1 MHLDARTLRCV
12 RFLSSLVVQMPW
24 ESPEAR
30 VQVVS
35 GLVEAAVVNLHLEH
49 ALDVEGSNVA
59 EWLGVEAELSL
70 NLRS

>member
-1 MHLDARTLRCV
+1 M
-12 RFLSSLVVQMPW
+12 
-24 ESPEAR
+24 
-30 VQVVS
+30 QVVS